1 VSAPRTT
8 RARARFELFLSATC
22 FGLMAVLTR
31 AASQRGFNPGQLAIL
46 RFALGVAATVSW
58 FGLGPGTFMDTR
70 RRTLFVRGLAG
81 GVAVVL
87 YFVSLALIPAG
98 EATLLNN
105 LYPVFTTI
113 LAIFTL
119 GERPTTHLWIA
130 LVLTTA
136 GVILA
141 LDGGELSLRIGW
153 GELAGIG
160 SSLFGATAVAA
171 IRAARLPGGDSPPAN
186 TATVFFALSLG
197 GLLVSWPF
205 ALTAWPLTFVP
216 WALGLG
222 AAVVALAAQLL
233 MTHALGYLAIPE
245 ASVWQ
250 QLAPGMSYLWA
261 AILLSE
267 RMGAATVAGVA
278 IAGAG
283 VVYGAVF
290 GSRRDPRT
298 VVNPL
303 IARDST

>member
-1 VSAPRTT
+1 VSAPATT
-8 RARARFELFLSATC
+8 RARARLELFGSAAC

-31 AASQRGFNPGQLAIL
+31 AASLSGFGAGQLATV
-46 RFALGVAATVSW
+46 RFALGVAATVAW
-58 FGLGPGTFMDTR
+58 FGIGRGTFMDTR
-70 RRTLFVRGLAG
+70 RRTLLVRGLAG

-119 GERPTTHLWIA
+119 GERPTAHLWVA
-130 LVLTTA
+130 LALTTA
-136 GVILA
+136 GVVLA
-141 LDGGELSLRIGW
+141 LDGGAMTLRLGW

-160 SSLFGATAVAA
+160 SSLFGATAVTA
-171 IRAARLPGGDSPPAN
+171 IRAARLPGGSSPPAN

-197 GLLVSWPF
+197 GLIVSWPF
-205 ALTAWPLTFVP
+205 ALTAWPVAFVP
-216 WALGLG
+216 WAYCLG
-222 AAVVALAAQLL
+222 AALVALVAQLL
-233 MTHALGYLAIPE
+233 MTHSLGFLAIPE

-250 QLAPGMSYLWA
+250 QLAPVMSYLWA
-261 AILLSE
+261 AALLSE
-267 RMGAATVAGVA
+267 AMSATTVVGVA

-290 GSRRDPRT
+290 GSRRQPLP